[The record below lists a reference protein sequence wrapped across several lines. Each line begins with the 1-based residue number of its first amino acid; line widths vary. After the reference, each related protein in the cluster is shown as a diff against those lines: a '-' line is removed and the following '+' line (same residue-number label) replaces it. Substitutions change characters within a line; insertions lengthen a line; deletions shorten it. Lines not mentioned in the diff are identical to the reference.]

1 MNLDTLRRV
10 NIIVSGRRLA
20 LDLYKLW
27 QEGKIQEAEQKRIAA
42 SENYKQMEEQESSKK
57 YEWFMPTLSAL
68 ENIPD
73 SQQIRITAE
82 ITAAKADLDVI
93 ILSSQESSEDAALL
107 FEQFQEKLRS
117 ILRELEL
124 AANTSGT
131 SIPSYGHALVEMAP
145 VQRNY
150 I

>member
-1 MNLDTLRRV
+1 MNLDTLRLV
-10 NIIVSGRRLA
+10 NIIVGGRRLA

-27 QEGKIQEAEQKRIAA
+27 QEGKIQEAEQKRTTA
-42 SENYKQMEEQESSKK
+42 SENYKKMEEQENSKK

-73 SQQIRITAE
+73 SQQIRLIAE
-82 ITAAKADLDVI
+82 ITAAKTDLDMI
-93 ILSSQESSEDAALL
+93 ILSPQDSSEDAALL

>member
-1 MNLDTLRRV
+1 MNVDTLRFL

-27 QEGKIQEAEQKRIAA
+27 REGKTQEAEQQRTVA
-42 SENYKQMEEQESSKK
+42 SGKYEHVEVQENSKK
-57 YEWFMPTLSAL
+57 VEWYMPTLSAL
-68 ENIPD
+68 ENIPA

-93 ILSSQESSEDAALL
+93 ILSSQGSSEDAALL
-107 FEQFQEKLRS
+107 FEQFQEKLRA

-131 SIPSYGHALVEMAP
+131 SIPSYGHALLEMAP

>member
-1 MNLDTLRRV
+1 MNLDTLLIV
-10 NIIVSGRRLA
+10 NIVVSGRRLA

-27 QEGKIQEAEQKRIAA
+27 QEGKTQEAEQKRITA
-42 SENYKQMEEQESSKK
+42 SENYKQMEEQENSKK
-57 YEWFMPTLSAL
+57 FEWYMPTLSAL

-73 SQQIRITAE
+73 SQQICITAE